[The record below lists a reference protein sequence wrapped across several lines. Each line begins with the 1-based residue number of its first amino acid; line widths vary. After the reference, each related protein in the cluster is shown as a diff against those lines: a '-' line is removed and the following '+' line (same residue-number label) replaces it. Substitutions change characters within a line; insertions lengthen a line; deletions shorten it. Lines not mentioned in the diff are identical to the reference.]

1 MKVAKVGDIV
11 GTQMRKTMC
20 IHEMP
25 QYVIRFYGNTD
36 YALECIALK
45 QITFVHIE
53 KLNDPF
59 DPVLDYVTDFND
71 DYSVLLSHV
80 RKHHSSQ
87 LESFKER
94 LPGQKWRETAAGWS
108 HLASAIR
115 AKMFVFS
122 TCAVKEESHP
132 RDNLYMWG
140 HYGNGHRGVAIEFN
154 TSALAESVI
163 RQDDPNSESPWW
175 EMEYAKEI
183 PRINCEDIVE
193 FVMSAQPNAGNLEAY
208 DPKLYSKIRQRLR
221 FKGEVWK
228 SEDEWRLALGND
240 ETKLKILRHDILS
253 NAVTAAY
260 LGCRAAE
267 QEQLRKAF
275 VYEIQR
281 HFPKA
286 KVFRAN
292 MRSGEYAL
300 DFEKIA

>member
-1 MKVAKVGDIV
+1 MNEAKVGDIGIQV
-11 GTQMRKTMC
+11 RKTMC
-20 IHEMP
+20 MHEMP
-25 QYVIRFYGNTD
+25 QHVIRFYGNTD

-45 QITFVHIE
+45 QITFVHVE

-71 DYSVLLSHV
+71 NYAALLSHV
-80 RKHHSSQ
+80 HKHHSSQ
-87 LESFKER
+87 LESIKER
-94 LPGQKWRETAAGWS
+94 LPEQKWKETVAGWS
-108 HLASAIR
+108 NSASAIR

-122 TCAVKEESHP
+122 TCAVREESHP

-154 TSALAESVI
+154 TTALAESVI
-163 RQDDPNSESPWW
+163 KQDDPNSESPWW

-183 PRINCEDIVE
+183 PRINCEDIIE
-193 FVMSAQPNAGNLEAY
+193 FVMNAQPNADNLEAY
-208 DPKLYSKIRQRLR
+208 GPKLYSKILQKLR

-240 ETKLKILRHDILS
+240 ETKLKFLRHDIPS
-253 NAVTAAY
+253 SAVTAVY

-267 QEQLRKAF
+267 QEQLRNAF
-275 VYEIQR
+275 VYETR
-281 HFPKA
+281 LHFPKA
-286 KVFRAN
+286 NVFRAN